1 MIEVHG
7 LKKKFGNVIAA
18 NGVSFIASDGGV
30 TGLLGPNGAGK
41 TTSMRMIYGLAH
53 PDGGSVWIDGRD
65 CTGSPVEVAKRL
77 GVLPDSRGLYPRL
90 TTREHM
96 RYFGELHGISG
107 PSLDRRVVELIGQ
120 LEMERIAD
128 RRVQGFSQGERVKV
142 ALARALMH
150 DPQNILM
157 DEPSNG
163 LDVMSTRV
171 LRSLILRLKQDGKC
185 VLFSSHVMQEV
196 AAVCDRIVVIA
207 EGRVVAS
214 GTTDE
219 IIRSTGK
226 STLEDAFVELTG
238 SREEFIE
245 I

>member
-1 MIEVHG
+1 MIEVQG
-7 LKKKFGNVIAA
+7 LKKKFGHIIAA
-18 NGVSFIASDGGV
+18 NGVSFIASDGEV

-53 PDGGSVWIDGRD
+53 PDSGRVWIDGQD

-90 TTREHM
+90 TAGEHL
-96 RYFGELHGISG
+96 RYFGELHGLSG
-107 PSLDRRVVELIGQ
+107 PSLDRRVVEVIGE

-150 DPQNILM
+150 DPRNILM

-207 EGRVVAS
+207 GGTVVAS
-214 GTTDE
+214 GTTGE
-219 IIRSTGK
+219 IIRNTGK

-238 SREEFIE
+238 SGEELVAI
-245 I
+245 

>member
-1 MIEVHG
+1 MIEVRG
-7 LKKKFGNVIAA
+7 LEKTFGGIIAA
-18 NGVSFIASDGGV
+18 AGVSFMASDGEV

-53 PDGGSVWIDGRD
+53 LDSGSVWIDGRN
-65 CTGSPVEVAKRL
+65 CTDNPVEVAKRL
-77 GVLPDSRGLYPRL
+77 GVLLDSRGLYPRL
-90 TTREHM
+90 TTREHL
-96 RYFGELHGISG
+96 RYFGELHGLSD
-107 PSLDRRVVELIGQ
+107 PSLDRRIVELIGQ
-120 LEMERIAD
+120 LEMERISD

-157 DEPSNG
+157 DEPSHG
-163 LDVMSTRV
+163 LDVLSTRV
-171 LRSLILRLKQDGKC
+171 LRSMILRLKQDGKC
-185 VLFSSHVMQEV
+185 VLFSSHVMHEV
-196 AAVCDRIVVIA
+196 AAVCDRVVVIA
-207 EGRVVAS
+207 GGRVVAC

-219 IIRSTGK
+219 IVRSTGK

-238 SREEFIE
+238 SREEFVE